1 MGMFRRLLIVL
12 LALAFFAGAT
22 GPLTSANVAA
32 GLPMPCHDGMA
43 SDTAP
48 MSDSSMP
55 CKGMM
60 PACADAM
67 GCVVLAALPAA
78 QTAASVPV
86 VWALIDYPV
95 LAAMLDGRSVKPE
108 LFPPIPSA

>member
-1 MGMFRRLLIVL
+1 MLRRLSIL
-12 LALAFFAGAT
+12 LLVLAFVAGTT
-22 GPLTSANVAA
+22 GSLTSANVALA
-32 GLPMPCHDGMA
+32 VPMPCHDGMA

-67 GCVVLAALPAA
+67 GCIVLAALPAA
-78 QTAASVPV
+78 PTAASVAV
-86 VWALIDYPV
+86 VWAAIDYPV
-95 LAAMLDGRSVKPE
+95 LASMLDGRSVEPE

>member
-1 MGMFRRLLIVL
+1 MLRRLSILL
-12 LALAFFAGAT
+12 LALAFIAGAT
-22 GPLTSANVAA
+22 GPSTFANVAVA
-32 GLPMPCHDGMA
+32 VPMPCHDGMA
-43 SDTAP
+43 SDAAP
-48 MSDSSMP
+48 MSDSGTP

-78 QTAASVPV
+78 PTAASVPV
-86 VWALIDYPV
+86 VWAVIDYPV
-95 LAAMLDGRSVKPE
+95 LAAMLDGRAVEPE